1 MEFSYSISDQLRQS
15 LTKIDYLRAKIYLA
29 PLTIKEELRL
39 RWEAGILRT
48 FFTLSL
54 VDLSFSKNE
63 VVKILTLQGEKV
75 PPRHKPVL
83 NYKKALDFIYW
94 EYLSSQKNV
103 NVKAIYDIYDIIRTK
118 HLRIEEGK
126 VRRLLDYLSANPA
139 TTQISNGASPD
150 HPIIQAGI
158 LHEEILFLSPFRSQN
173 KHMSSLL
180 TLLFLYNRGY
190 DFRGLLVLEEYLRK
204 NIVSYSEVLSN
215 VSQTRNLTLWL
226 EYFAAAIISQLEG
239 VLKVIESQDYRTN
252 LPAVYFELNDRQKH
266 ILTFLEEPGLRI
278 TNKKV
283 QSIFNISQI
292 TASRDLAH
300 LKILGLLI
308 SHGKGRSVY
317 YTRSN

>member
-1 MEFSYSISDQLRQS
+1 MEFSYSISNQLRES
-15 LTKIDYLRAKIYLA
+15 LAKIDYLRVKIYLV
-29 PLTIKEELRL
+29 PLTIREELRL

-48 FFTLSL
+48 FFAFSL
-54 VDLSFSKNE
+54 VDQPFSKSE

-75 PPRHKPVL
+75 PPHHKSVL

-94 EYLSSQKNV
+94 EYLSSQKNIS
-103 NVKAIYDIYDIIRTK
+103 VKAIYDIYDIIRAK

-126 VRRLLDYLSANPA
+126 VRRLIDYLSASPVR
-139 TTQISNGASPD
+139 TQISNGASPD

-173 KHMSSLL
+173 KHMSLLL

-190 DFRGLLVLEEYLRK
+190 DFRGLLVLEEYFRE
-204 NIVSYSEVLSN
+204 NMVSYSEALSN

-226 EYFAAAIISQLEG
+226 EYFATAIISQLGE
-239 VLKVIESQDYRTN
+239 VLKVIESQDHKTN

-266 ILTFLEEPGLRI
+266 ILTFLEEPGSRI

-283 QSIFNISQI
+283 QNIFNISQI

-300 LKILGLLI
+300 LKTLGLLI